1 MEERVSGNNTPRWNK
16 DSWGRRRSRLKAYDE
31 RKFFLSSAICK
42 VLKPWRTNFYVNV
55 APILVSGQ
63 YLLVSG
69 GDDAALYAAEFNLKQ
84 NKNDVTK
91 VHVTREVSEP
101 FAHTSSVT
109 GNNGSTSFLGSSLF
123 YLEKGKERPW
133 QWGW

>member
-1 MEERVSGNNTPRWNK
+1 MNNA
-16 DSWGRRRSRLKAYDE
+16 L
-31 RKFFLSSAICK
+31 
-42 VLKPWRTNFYVNV
+42 
-55 APILVSGQ
+55 ILVSGQ

-133 QWGW
+133 Q

>member
-1 MEERVSGNNTPRWNK
+1 MNN
-16 DSWGRRRSRLKAYDE
+16 
-31 RKFFLSSAICK
+31 
-42 VLKPWRTNFYVNV
+42 

-69 GDDAALYAAEFNLKQ
+69 GDDAALYAAEFNLKL

-109 GNNGSTSFLGSSLF
+109 GNDGSTSFSGSSPTSRKEKRDLGNEVDSRS
-123 YLEKGKERPW
+123 LEFIFRSFPSGEVLDERRRVD
-133 QWGW
+133 

>member
-1 MEERVSGNNTPRWNK
+1 M
-16 DSWGRRRSRLKAYDE
+16 
-31 RKFFLSSAICK
+31 
-42 VLKPWRTNFYVNV
+42 NV

-69 GDDAALYAAEFNLKQ
+69 GDDAALYAAEFNLKH

-101 FAHTSSVT
+101 SAHTSSVT
-109 GNNGSTSFLGSSLF
+109 GNCGSTIVFRVLSLLLRERKRETLAMRLIVDHLNLFLDPFLRVRF
-123 YLEKGKERPW
+123 LTNVVV
-133 QWGW
+133 